1 MSIESRIRAFIGEQ
15 FGVVDVGAIASEQS
29 LLDAGVLDSMGVLSL
44 VTWLEQEFGF
54 LIDDDDV
61 LPENLDGIARLVA
74 FVERKRAATAGAG

>member
-1 MSIESRIRAFIGEQ
+1 MNIESRIRAFIGEH
-15 FGVVDVGAIASEQS
+15 FGVADAGAIDAEHS
-29 LLDAGVLDSMGVLSL
+29 LLDAGILDSMGVLSL

>member
-15 FGVVDVGAIASEQS
+15 FGVVDVGAIAAEQS